1 MTDQNVDQQV
11 LDVAIHQHPM
21 ANGLEEMTDN
31 KKFRR
36 LADQDNGDFYEN
48 WLMMKPLCQS
58 DWIQSRSFLIEQGF
72 GWIVFYKT
80 RVHDDITPQ
89 NYTCLVQ
96 MLGTPDYSDTT
107 ISAWDID
114 SH

>member
-1 MTDQNVDQQV
+1 MTDQNADQQV

-36 LADQDNGDFYEN
+36 LASQDLGHFYEN

-58 DWIQSRSFLIEQGF
+58 DWTQSKSFLMEQGF
-72 GWIVFYKT
+72 GWIVFYKS
-80 RVHDDITPQ
+80 RVHDEITSQ
-89 NYTCLVQ
+89 NFTCFVQ
-96 MLGTPDYSDTT
+96 MLGMPDYSDTT